1 MSDDGR
7 MPEAAVTARDAAQK
21 ARELAEFLD
30 EFADHLAAPD
40 HAALVSELS
49 ELITKRMHSLRLVI
63 REARE
68 KKS

>member
-7 MPEAAVTARDAAQK
+7 MPEAAVTARHAAQQ

-30 EFADHLAAPD
+30 EFAEHLAAPD

-49 ELITKRMHSLRLVI
+49 ELITTRMHSLRKVI
-63 REARE
+63 RVARE